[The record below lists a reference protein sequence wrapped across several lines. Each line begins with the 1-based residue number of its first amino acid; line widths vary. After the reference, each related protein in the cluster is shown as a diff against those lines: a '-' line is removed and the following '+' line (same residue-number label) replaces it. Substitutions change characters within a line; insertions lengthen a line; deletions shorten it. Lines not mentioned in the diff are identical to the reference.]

1 MREMRTRVMMVAVFA
16 GLACGMA
23 LGDTT
28 LAPRRNAVVRAVEK
42 VSPAVVNIS
51 TEVIV
56 RNPYAQAPNLLEW
69 FFGGGR
75 RRPRHYYVE
84 NSLGS
89 GVIVDPKGYVLTN
102 NHVIAAASR
111 ITVTFV
117 DGKQVEADLVGSDQ
131 TSDLAVLKLK
141 GDGPWPSVPMG
152 TSSDLMVGETAIAIG
167 NPFGLQ
173 STVTT
178 GVISA
183 TGRTLAGPNE
193 DAIPFADFIQTDAAI
208 NPGNSGGALLN
219 VLGEL
224 IGINT
229 QIVAKGQNLGFAIP
243 IDRARKV
250 VHELRDY
257 GYLRPAWTGLVVEDM
272 DPQQAEYYGLKPR
285 DGVLVVKIFRDSPA
299 VQGGFRLGDVIVKV
313 GSHKIGNIADW
324 DTAIAQVEYGA
335 RVNVR
340 IVRKGEEV
348 VHPLRVEVFP
358 SDRSRQF
365 AWDLLGISVA
375 DRGKLVV
382 IDRVRQGSKAEEI
395 GLIPGLVVRTLG
407 NQEIHDAKEFYG
419 AIPQVIY
426 RRSANLLVAA
436 RRGLYR
442 VTIPIR

>member
-1 MREMRTRVMMVAVFA
+1 MTFRPA
-16 GLACGMA
+16 
-23 LGDTT
+23 TT
-28 LAPRRNAVVRAVEK
+28 LLLAALAAAPGGSLATAEPVARRTPVVDAVER

-56 RNPYAQAPNLLEW
+56 RNPYAQAPDIFDW
-69 FFGGGR
+69 FFGGR
-75 RRPRHYYVE
+75 RQRRQYYVE

-89 GVIVDPKGYVLTN
+89 GVIVDSRGYVLTN

-111 ITVTFV
+111 ITITFV

-131 TSDLAVLKLK
+131 ATDLAVLKLQ
-141 GDGPWPSVPMG
+141 GEGPWPAVEMG

-173 STVTT
+173 SSVTT

-183 TGRTLAGPNE
+183 TGRMLPGPDE

-219 VLGEL
+219 IRGEL

-250 VHELRDY
+250 LRELRDY
-257 GYLRPAWTGLVVEDM
+257 GYLRPAWTGLVVEDL
-272 DPQQAEYYGLKPR
+272 DPQQAEYLEL
-285 DGVLVVKIFRDSPA
+285 DSHEGVLVVKIYRDSPA
-299 VQGGFRLGDVIVKV
+299 TEARFHLGDVIIAV
-313 GSHKIGNIADW
+313 GSRKISNIADW
-324 DTAIAQVEYGA
+324 DTAIAQVEYGK

-340 IVRKGEEV
+340 LVRKGEEV
-348 VHPLRVEVFP
+348 VYPLRVEAFP
-358 SDRSRQF
+358 AERAEEF
-365 AWDLLGISVA
+365 AWSVLGFTVK
-375 DRGKLVV
+375 DRRGLVV
-382 IDRVRQGSKAEEI
+382 IDAVRDNSKAAEI
-395 GLIPGLVVRTLG
+395 GLVPGLAIRSLGGHKVR
-407 NQEIHDAKEFYG
+407 NAKQFYEIV
-419 AIPQVIY
+419 PQMLY
-426 RRSANLLVAA
+426 RRSADLVIAA

-442 VTIPIR
+442 IPIPIR

>member
-1 MREMRTRVMMVAVFA
+1 MTSRSLPAVALTVLAVALAGTVAGAPPVSRRT
-16 GLACGMA
+16 
-23 LGDTT
+23 
-28 LAPRRNAVVRAVEK
+28 PVVDAVER

-56 RNPYAQAPNLLEW
+56 RNPYARTPDIFDW
-69 FFGGGR
+69 FFGGGPR
-75 RRPRHYYVE
+75 RGRQYYVE

-89 GVIVDPKGYVLTN
+89 GVIVDSRGYVLTN

-131 TSDLAVLKLK
+131 ATDLAVLKLQ
-141 GDGPWPSVPMG
+141 GEGPWPSVAMG
-152 TSSDLMVGETAIAIG
+152 SSADLMVGETAIAIG

-183 TGRTLAGPNE
+183 TGRMLPGPDE
-193 DAIPFADFIQTDAAI
+193 GAIPFADFIQTDAAI

-219 VLGEL
+219 IRGEL

-250 VHELRDY
+250 LRELRDY
-257 GYLRPAWTGLVVEDM
+257 GYLRPAWTGLVVEDL
-272 DPQQAEYYGLKPR
+272 DRQLAEYYGMESR
-285 DGVLVVKIFRDSPA
+285 EGVLVVKIYRDSPA
-299 VQGGFRLGDVIVKV
+299 TEAHFRLGDVIIAV
-313 GSHKIGNIADW
+313 GSRKVTNIADW
-324 DTAIAQVEYGA
+324 DTAIAQVEYGR

-340 IVRKGEEV
+340 LVRKGEEV
-348 VHPLRVEVFP
+348 VHPLRVVAFP
-358 SDRSRQF
+358 AERAEDF
-365 AWDLLGISVA
+365 AWSVLGFTVT
-375 DRGKLVV
+375 DRRGLVV
-382 IDRVRQGSKAEEI
+382 IDKVRAHSKAAEI
-395 GLIPGLVVRTLG
+395 GLVSGLAVRSLAG
-407 NQEIHDAKEFYG
+407 HKVRSAKEFYEFV
-419 AIPQVIY
+419 PQILY
-426 RRSANLLVAA
+426 RRSADLVIAA

-442 VTIPIR
+442 IPLPIR